1 MKCAEV
7 GRLGRMDVVAT
18 VLLSLIA
25 LAAAAAV
32 LFTSPFLVMAAD
44 AADRK
49 PRMSVLGAAFAVTW
63 SGVAVGVIGAA
74 FGIVRAARHDTVMW
88 IWPAMGIALIGVC
101 FALGAWL
108 ATKVVRRPKSREK
121 PTS

>member
-1 MKCAEV
+1 
-7 GRLGRMDVVAT
+7 MDVVAT
-18 VLLSLIA
+18 VMLSLVA

-32 LFTSPFLVMAAD
+32 LFTSPFLMMATD

-49 PRMSVLGAAFAVTW
+49 PRMSALGLAFALTW
-63 SGVAVGVIGAA
+63 GGVAVGMIGAA
-74 FGIVRAARHDTVMW
+74 IGIVRAARQDTAMW
-88 IWPAMGIALIGVC
+88 IWPTMAIALIGVC

-108 ATKVVRRPKSREK
+108 ATKVVRRPKPIEK